1 MPKKKRSLEDVEP
14 LNKNYK
20 YILDDDGKWHRI
32 GADDITRTFESLVV
46 TPKGNKYKHVPNVDN
61 SEEGIKF
68 IDKISSRPKPYVREG
83 FVGEPGLELIHP
95 EFDLLSLSP
104 IVKKGINYAS
114 NKILD
119 NFIFVKKPNSFTR
132 GIGDTQGFNDLLES
146 GLVRGN
152 PVGTEVLTPEFTK
165 MYRHNREHF
174 KDIMEDTGIK
184 GIAQKFFNRSLT
196 EKEFNAIK
204 NAAKSYYKN
213 DKSKP
218 TKNTRFSLEEFSD
231 PDPLNSYVDFADYK
245 ATIDKDRITLKHA
258 TSFDD
263 SGQPLAY
270 FYDDGRNPITAGH
283 DYAASKYGV
292 RINNASDYNPRKFPG
307 HLHYSM
313 PKAVPLT
320 DPNVE
325 VFKSGPFGITIKMNK
340 SKLIRKYGKQK

>member
-1 MPKKKRSLEDVEP
+1 MKREELTAMGLTDEQIEKIIAENSKDVQAANAKA
-14 LNKNYK
+14 NKNNAE
-20 YILDDDGKWHRI
+20 LER
-32 GADDITRTFESLVV
+32 LQ
-46 TPKGNKYKHVPNVDN
+46 
-61 SEEGIKF
+61 GI
-68 IDKISSRPKPYVREG
+68 
-83 FVGEPGLELIHP
+83 
-95 EFDLLSLSP
+95 
-104 IVKKGINYAS
+104 
-114 NKILD
+114 
-119 NFIFVKKPNSFTR
+119 
-132 GIGDTQGFNDLLES
+132 
-146 GLVRGN
+146 
-152 PVGTEVLTPEFTK
+152 
-165 MYRHNREHF
+165 
-174 KDIMEDTGIK
+174 
-184 GIAQKFFNRSLT
+184 

-283 DYAASKYGV
+283 DYSASKYGV
-292 RINNASDYNPRKFPG
+292 RINNASDYNPRIFPR

-340 SKLIRKYGKQK
+340 SKLIRKYGK

>member
-1 MPKKKRSLEDVEP
+1 MPKRRSLEDSYDAFNPAPFIENNPSFKYYTDNINPIYVDNNTGEVWQN
-14 LNKNYK
+14 NK
-20 YILDDDGKWHRI
+20 
-32 GADDITRTFESLVV
+32 
-46 TPKGNKYKHVPNVDN
+46 PKGSVILPDIEVKGRNL
-61 SEEGIKF
+61 KF
-68 IDKISSRPKPYVREG
+68 KERLEKLPHEK
-83 FVGEPGLELIHP
+83 GLELVYP

-132 GIGDTQGFNDLLES
+132 GIGDTQGLNDLVES

-152 PVGTEVLTPEFTK
+152 PVGTEMLTPEFTK
-165 MYRHNREHF
+165 RYRHNRDHF
-174 KDIMEDTGIK
+174 RDIMEDTGIND
-184 GIAQKFFNRSLT
+184 IAQKFFNRSLT

-292 RINNASDYNPRKFPG
+292 RINNASDYNPRIFPS